1 MGISQ
6 KTPFAV
12 SLIDFV
18 NKKLGDFQQGL
29 GQTLPCHV
37 VKVDGAIV
45 TVNFDVLDTLNGTP
59 LTLPPV
65 TCPIAESAYV
75 RLPVQVNDTGIC
87 VPANARLG
95 GISGLGV
102 GKAPLIQP
110 SNLGA
115 LVFIP
120 IGSKNWAKTDPVD
133 PNALNLNGKNGVV
146 IRDRGNKCVITLTPT
161 GVVTTIGGT
170 TFVINGTEVTA
181 TNGAS
186 TLHLTDRSIDLTS
199 PVINLN
205 GVIGLNGPF
214 TQHTNTYGTVG
225 KVIGPLEVVNTI
237 TGDSDIS
244 SGGTVTGST
253 DVKTGSGISL
263 KTHKHGGVATG
274 GAQTTIPV

>member
-6 KTPFAV
+6 KTPFGI
-12 SLIDFV
+12 SV
-18 NKKLGDFQQGL
+18 NNFTNRKIADFQQGL
-29 GQTLPCHV
+29 GQALPCHV
-37 VKVDGAIV
+37 VKVEGAIV
-45 TVNFDVLDTLNGTP
+45 TVNFDVLTDVNGVQ
-59 LTLPPV
+59 LTIPPV

-95 GISGLGV
+95 GISGLGL
-102 GKAPLIQP
+102 GKAPLAQP
-110 SNLGA
+110 SNLGS
-115 LVFIP
+115 LVFVP

-146 IRDRGNKCVITLTPT
+146 IRDTGNKCVITLTPT

-170 TFVINGTEVTA
+170 TFTINGTGLTA

-186 TLHLTDRSIDLTS
+186 TIVMDANSINFTS

-214 TQHTNTYGTVG
+214 TQHTNTYGTTG
-225 KVIGPLEVVNTI
+225 KLLGPVEFVNTVTADSSVI
-237 TGDSDIS
+237 VGGAVNASGD
-244 SGGTVTGST
+244 VTAGA
-253 DVKTGSGISL
+253 ISL

-274 GAQTTIPV
+274 GAQTTGPV